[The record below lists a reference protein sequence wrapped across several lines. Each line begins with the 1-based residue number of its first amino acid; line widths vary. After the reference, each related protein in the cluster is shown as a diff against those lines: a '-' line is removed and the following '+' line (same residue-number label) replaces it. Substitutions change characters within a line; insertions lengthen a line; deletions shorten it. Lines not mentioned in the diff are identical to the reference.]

1 MRTGSA
7 RMLVTWRVHRYS
19 ISWLRKWTR
28 RADRCTIFDPNTGL
42 LLVAGKP
49 LYINNA
55 MANFNTASSP
65 IVLFGDFSRSLAYLD
80 GGGMRIK
87 ILNERYADT
96 LESAAVIYQRIGS
109 AALLPSAVKSLVT
122 SAS

>member
-1 MRTGSA
+1 MASPSVFDFLVAQVDTTG
-7 RMLVTWRVHRYS
+7 RPLYH
-19 ISWLRKWTR
+19 K
-28 RADRCTIFDPNTGL
+28 FDPNTDL

-55 MANFNTASSP
+55 MPAYNTASSP

-80 GGGMRIK
+80 GAGMRIK

-96 LESAAVIYQRIGS
+96 LESAALIYQRIGS
-109 AALLPSAVKSLVT
+109 AALLSTAVKSLVT